1 MLRNDL
7 PMTFKIVFKNIFASV
22 KMNTIKTSYNNSLSS
37 FCIVGINYRKSDMDI
52 RDKFSLSADKTIT
65 ILKEATEKKISGC
78 LALSTCNR
86 TEIYGLCNDPKVF
99 VQLLCDNTESNIED
113 FQTYGYSYHGIKAIE
128 HLFNVASGLDS
139 QIIGDYEILSQLKQA
154 AKVAKE
160 NGSINSF
167 MERAINYALQVS
179 KEIKT
184 KTKLSSGTVSV
195 SYAAIEII
203 KEKTNNLA
211 NKKILLVGTGK
222 FGNHIAKNLKDYL
235 PDCDISFTNR
245 TEEKANELASIYK
258 AGFIPYKNLHLA
270 CNEADIIIVS
280 SAAYSYSVI
289 PSFFTTE
296 KERLILDLSVPQNV
310 DPLVKD
316 ICGITVLNVDE
327 VSTILDKTISLRQA
341 EIPKAKKIISE
352 TLESLEEWHR
362 LQFNNPLLRMV
373 KSQLFQ
379 LNSIYSIDKESDEKI
394 HKTVSSLAIELK
406 VKKDK
411 GCQCINALS
420 NYLHET
426 SN

>member
-1 MLRNDL
+1 
-7 PMTFKIVFKNIFASV
+7 MTFENIFKNTFAGII
-22 KMNTIKTSYNNSLSS
+22 MDTIKTSYNNSLNS
-37 FCIVGINYRKSDMDI
+37 FCVVGINYRKSDMDI
-52 RDKFSLSADKTIT
+52 RTKFSLSTDKTID
-65 ILKEATEKKISGC
+65 ILKEATAKKISGC

-86 TEIYGLCNDPKVF
+86 TEIYGLCHDPKFF
-99 VQLLCDNTESNIED
+99 VQMLCNNTVSDIED
-113 FQTYGYSYHGIKAIE
+113 FQTYGYSYHGIQAIE

-160 NGSINSF
+160 NGCINNF

-184 KTKLSSGTVSV
+184 KTQLSSGTVSV

-203 KEKTNNLA
+203 KEKVNHLA
-211 NKKILLVGTGK
+211 DKKVLLVGTGK

-235 PDCDISFTNR
+235 PGCDISFTNR
-245 TEEKANELASIYK
+245 TEEKANELASIYN
-258 AGFIPYKNLHLA
+258 ARFVPYKDLHTA

-280 SAAYSYSVI
+280 TAAYSYSVI
-289 PSFFTTE
+289 PSFFSTD

-316 ICGITVLNVDE
+316 LWGITVLNVDE
-327 VSTILDKTISLRQA
+327 VSMILDKTISLRQA
-341 EIPKAKKIISE
+341 EIPKAKKIIRD

-379 LNSIYSIDKESDEKI
+379 LKDIYSTGEKGDEKI
-394 HKTVSSLAIELK
+394 HKIVSSLALELK
-406 VKKDK
+406 VKKNK

-426 SN
+426 SI